1 MWRVGFSMLLTDVGW
16 LLVVSILCLIRMYV
30 TPLKD
35 KRRIQ
40 ICTGHRRTCLP
51 FTGVSYSSCQ
61 IEYCLLQNWKSYLIK
76 RPYFQTNQNRIFD
89 CVVSYQW
96 SQGVW
101 IAKVFVMQ
109 FLQLPVTSSL
119 KVRIFSTA
127 SCTQVTLSSLTKYK
141 ELKFHTIVEQ
151 HVKFSWQMERQ
162 EIRNGLSTLNQ
173 QMHSVLS

>member
-35 KRRIQ
+35 KRRKQ
-40 ICTGHRRTCLP
+40 ICTGHHRSCLP

-61 IEYCLLQNWKSYLIK
+61 IEYCLLQNLMSYLIK
-76 RPYFQTNQNRIFD
+76 RPNFQTNQNRIFD
-89 CVVSYQW
+89 CMVSWYKW

-101 IAKVFVMQ
+101 ITKVFVMQ

-119 KVRIFSTA
+119 KVHIFSTA
-127 SCTQVTLSSLTKYK
+127 SCTQVTLSSFPKYK
-141 ELKFHTIVEQ
+141 KT
-151 HVKFSWQMERQ
+151 
-162 EIRNGLSTLNQ
+162 
-173 QMHSVLS
+173 